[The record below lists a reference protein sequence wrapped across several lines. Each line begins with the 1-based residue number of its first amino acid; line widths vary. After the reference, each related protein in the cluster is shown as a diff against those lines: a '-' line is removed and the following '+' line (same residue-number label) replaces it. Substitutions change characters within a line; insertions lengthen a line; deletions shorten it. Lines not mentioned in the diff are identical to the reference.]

1 MGVDIVGSKQKAVA
15 LVEIPPELENKKREI
30 AEKILAQH
38 KNVKSVLKKVGGREG
53 ELRIGKYELLAGE
66 EDTEVLHREYGYFLR
81 LDPRK
86 VYFSPR
92 EATERQRIASQ
103 VKEGE
108 TVLVMFSGIMPFGI
122 AIAKKVRAK
131 VYGIEL
137 NPEAHRYALENAR
150 INKVSD
156 RVVPLLGRVED
167 LAKNF
172 FGKCDRVIMPLPFG
186 SEHFLK
192 HGLLCLKKHG
202 TLHFYSRG
210 TEENPF
216 DDAGKILEKECLQL
230 GKKFRVLG
238 RRKVQMYAPR
248 RWKVCLDVEVG

>member
-1 MGVDIVGSKQKAVA
+1 MYDIIGSREKAVA
-15 LVEIPPELENKKREI
+15 IIEKGDRKFAEEIMRK
-30 AEKILAQH
+30 H
-38 KNVKSVLKKVGGREG
+38 KNVKSVLKKLSQRKG
-53 ELRIGKYELLAGE
+53 EYRIYELKILLGDE
-66 EDTEVLHREYGYFLR
+66 NTEVVHKEHGIRLK
-81 LDPRK
+81 LDPKK

-192 HGLLCLKKHG
+192 HGLLCLKKRG
-202 TLHFYSRG
+202 MLHFYSRG